1 MVKVPICRAAE
12 ISIHA
17 PPRGATF
24 PVSESPGVGKISIHA
39 PPRGATF
46 VAFRQRLPCKFQFT
60 PLREGRP
67 AARATVSI
75 TTNAFQ
81 FTPLREGRPST
92 CSPTRKSS
100 YFNSRPS
107 ARGDFGSIWSTIG
120 EYISIHAPPRGA
132 TTVLLTPSC
141 FAISFQFT
149 PLREGRPCAG
159 KCFAP
164 AGAFQFTP
172 LREGRL
178 QNGRRRTGQSDFN
191 SRPSARG
198 DSTGSASDVQTYTFQ
213 FTPLREGRHRQAGY
227 PTACRRFQF
236 TPLREGRRACRFLVF
251 CGFPFQFTPLRE
263 GRRPG

>member
-81 FTPLREGRPST
+81 FTPLREGRRQSNSSAAISAVFQFTPLREGRPST

-132 TTVLLTPSC
+132 T
-141 FAISFQFT
+141 
-149 PLREGRPCAG
+149 R
-159 KCFAP
+159 
-164 AGAFQFTP
+164 GA
-172 LREGRL
+172 
-178 QNGRRRTGQSDFN
+178 
-191 SRPSARG
+191 
-198 DSTGSASDVQTYTFQ
+198 
-213 FTPLREGRHRQAGY
+213 
-227 PTACRRFQF
+227 
-236 TPLREGRRACRFLVF
+236 
-251 CGFPFQFTPLRE
+251 
-263 GRRPG
+263 